1 MDGEFDGAIA
11 ASTPGADLENAL
23 VGCSERP
30 YSKAEFWGEERE
42 EREGWWC
49 LEGLG
54 KFGGGSDGRPSKFGE
69 GGEVSLVPR
78 IWYIYDGPGAWR
90 SWVIGKLDSH
100 ASFELVDI
108 Q

>member
-1 MDGEFDGAIA
+1 MDGEFDGTIA
-11 ASTPGADLENAL
+11 AGTPGADLENSL
-23 VGCSERP
+23 VGCGERP

-54 KFGGGSDGRPSKFGE
+54 KFGGGSDRRPSKFGE
-69 GGEVSLVPR
+69 GGEVSLVPW
-78 IWYIYDGPGAWR
+78 IWNIYDGPGAWR
-90 SWVIGKLDSH
+90 GRVIGKLDGH

>member
-1 MDGEFDGAIA
+1 MDGEFDGTIA
-11 ASTPGADLENAL
+11 AGTPGADLENSL

-49 LEGLG
+49 LEGLR
-54 KFGGGSDGRPSKFGE
+54 KFGSGSDGRPSKFGE